1 MEQKKR
7 LSKWDILA
15 IAIALPVVIF
25 IILVMVVLASVQ
37 MNTNKRRKEREKAAI
52 AARETLY
59 DQMKEY
65 YGLERGQYSVTD
77 ESSPQKNGRGYY
89 QFSVEIGDRMIK
101 AGVSGNILSTNYF
114 ESEIQEML
122 REDFSKTITE
132 SGLLKDGESFDVQ
145 FFDVFQG
152 AGREPKLFPAW
163 INTAEMERF
172 RSRTVADKE
181 KWKSL
186 EAVAT
191 IVIEGK
197 EEPLAKES
205 FSALKDDLF
214 YVYRLRVF
222 CNGKQYD
229 YWLSEDRLETEE

>member
-37 MNTNKRRKEREKAAI
+37 MNTNKRIKEREKSAI

-77 ESSPQKNGRGYY
+77 EFARGRGYY

-101 AGVSGNILSTNYF
+101 AGVSGDILSTNYF

-152 AGREPKLFPAW
+152 ARREPKLFPAW

-186 EAVAT
+186 EAVAI

-197 EEPLAKES
+197 EEPLEKEP